1 MRLEWLEDI
10 LAVADT
16 GSFTEAAE
24 RRHLTASAFSRRVQQ
39 IEDHLG
45 VELFDR
51 TRKPIQ
57 LRPTTELN
65 KEEIGR
71 LAGALRQLG
80 SQLQR
85 ASRMSG
91 NRAVLASQHALTT
104 SFTPRL
110 LQKVH
115 AKHDE
120 LFLRL
125 RSANSQ
131 ECYNLLLTRQADIA
145 LLYERPSEPL
155 QPDAHYLERIT
166 VGDDRLIPIIGADE
180 VGAINMAFARGNL
193 PVIAYPDEVFL
204 GLVMDRTI
212 LPRVRAE
219 TEAVPRAET
228 ALTLAALE
236 LAKAGVG
243 VAWVPK
249 SLALR
254 PLAAGEIRDLSETLP
269 NCDLNIAAFRLNDL
283 ATNAGQLIWDLLSGI
298 DNKGREH

>member
-39 IEDHLG
+39 VEDHLG

-65 KEEIGR
+65 KEEIAR

-80 SQLQR
+80 FQLQR

-104 SFTPRL
+104 SFTPQL
-110 LQKVH
+110 LQQML
-115 AKHDE
+115 AKHEE

-145 LLYERPSEPL
+145 LLYERPLEPI
-155 QPDAHYLERIT
+155 QPDAPYLERIT
-166 VGDDRLIPIIGADE
+166 VGADRLIPVIGVTDVE
-180 VGAINMAFARGNL
+180 HINRAFSRGVL

-204 GLVMDRTI
+204 GVVMDRTV
-212 LPRVRAE
+212 LPRMPAG

-236 LAKAGVG
+236 LATAGVG

-249 SLALR
+249 SLARR
-254 PLAAGEIRDLSETLP
+254 PLAAGEIHDLSDTLP
-269 NCDLNIAAFRLNDL
+269 SCDLSIAAFRLND
-283 ATNAGQLIWDLLSGI
+283 APTEAGRLIWDLMSGT
-298 DNKGREH
+298 DVGDR

>member
-16 GSFTEAAE
+16 GSFSEAAE
-24 RRHLTASAFSRRVQQ
+24 RRHLTASAFSRRIQQ

-80 SQLQR
+80 YQLQR

-91 NRAVLASQHALTT
+91 NRAVMASQHALTT
-104 SFTPRL
+104 TFSPRL
-110 LQKVH
+110 LQHVH
-115 AKHDE
+115 ARNPE
-120 LFLRL
+120 LYLRL

-145 LLYERPSEPL
+145 LLYERPSERILPE
-155 QPDAHYLERIT
+155 ASYLERIT
-166 VGDDRLIPIIGADE
+166 VGQDHLIPVIGVAE
-180 VGAINMAFARGNL
+180 VDTINNAFKRGNL

-204 GLVMDRTI
+204 GVVMDRTI
-212 LPRVRAE
+212 LPRVRSE
-219 TEAVPRAET
+219 IEAVPRAET
-228 ALTLAALE
+228 ALTSAALE
-236 LAKAGVG
+236 LATAGIG
-243 VAWVPK
+243 VAWVPR
-249 SLALR
+249 SLAQR
-254 PLAAGEIRDLSETLP
+254 SLAAEEIHDLSETLP
-269 NCDLNIAAFRLNDL
+269 SCQLSIAALRLHDV
-283 ATNAGQLIWDLLSGI
+283 ATEAGQLMWDLLRSM
-298 DNKGREH
+298 RHQPR

>member
-24 RRHLTASAFSRRVQQ
+24 RRHLTPSAFSRRIQQ

-45 VELFDR
+45 IELFDR

-57 LRPTTELN
+57 LQPTTELN

-80 SQLQR
+80 YQLQR

-104 SFTPRL
+104 SFAPRL

-115 AKHDE
+115 EKHTE

-145 LLYERPSEPL
+145 LLYERPSEPIL
-155 QPDAHYLERIT
+155 ADARYLERIT
-166 VGDDRLIPIIGADE
+166 VGEDRLIPVIGVRDVE
-180 VGAINMAFARGNL
+180 MINSAFSRGTL

-204 GLVMDRTI
+204 GIVMDRTI

-219 TEAVPRAET
+219 TEALPRAET

-236 LAKAGVG
+236 LATTGVG

-249 SLALR
+249 SLARR
-254 PLAAGEIRDLSETLP
+254 PLGSGEIHDLSDTLP
-269 NCDLNIAAFRLNDL
+269 SCQLNIAALRLNDSP
-283 ATNAGQLIWDLLSGI
+283 TEAGRLMWDLLSAL
-298 DNKGREH
+298 DKAA